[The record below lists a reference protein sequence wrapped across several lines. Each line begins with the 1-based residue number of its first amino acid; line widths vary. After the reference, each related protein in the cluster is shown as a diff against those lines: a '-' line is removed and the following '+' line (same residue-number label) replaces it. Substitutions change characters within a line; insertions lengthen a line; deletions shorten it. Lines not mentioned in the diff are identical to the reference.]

1 MINIAIID
9 RNEIHRASLRTL
21 LGQIDGFRVV
31 MDADNLNHL
40 KNPFTEPPDV
50 ILIDSS
56 DSGENGGLCTSR
68 LQEIMTG
75 VKIIF
80 LAMFKEELDL
90 DYGNAGV
97 VLKSSDK
104 KEFEMRIKR
113 LVES

>member
-9 RNEIHRASLRTL
+9 RNEIHRASLKTL

-31 MDADNLNHL
+31 IDTDNLNHL
-40 KNPFTEPPDV
+40 KISFTEPPDV

-56 DSGENGGLCTSR
+56 DGGKNGELYISK
-68 LQEIMTG
+68 LQDIMTG

-104 KEFEMRIKR
+104 EEFEMRIRK
-113 LVES
+113 LVGS

>member
-9 RNEIHRASLRTL
+9 RNETHRASLRTL
-21 LGQIDGFRVV
+21 LGQIDGFKVV
-31 MDADNLNHL
+31 IDTDNLIHL
-40 KNPFTEPPDV
+40 KNSFTEPPDV

-56 DSGENGGLCTSR
+56 EGGEKGGFYFSN
-68 LQEIMTG
+68 LQGIMAG

-104 KEFEMRIKR
+104 KEFEMKIKR
-113 LVES
+113 LVGC

>member
-9 RNEIHRASLRTL
+9 RNETHRASLRTL

-31 MDADNLNHL
+31 MDADNLIHL
-40 KNPFTEPPDV
+40 KNSFTEPPDV
-50 ILIDSS
+50 IMIDSS
-56 DSGENGGLCTSR
+56 AGGENGGLYFSN
-68 LQEIMTG
+68 LQGIMTG

-104 KEFEMRIKR
+104 KEFEMRIKK
-113 LVES
+113 LVAS